1 MNKRKPSDVWPSR
14 RRANR
19 IVLASFIVA
28 AVLEISFYVLEH
40 TFLLV
45 DGWPVTVISA
55 LMVSSGIAVLMWIGG
70 VIWALRHGEW
80 LALAIMA
87 VLCVYGGGLM
97 SPFVF
102 PTELVQHVKTDGRTF
117 YLINVW
123 ESQFDPDA
131 MLQCELIA
139 CEGDSQ
145 WLNDCERLWS
155 EQAFFTPP

>member
-87 VLCVYGGGLM
+87 VLCVYGG
-97 SPFVF
+97 
-102 PTELVQHVKTDGRTF
+102 
-117 YLINVW
+117 
-123 ESQFDPDA
+123 
-131 MLQCELIA
+131 
-139 CEGDSQ
+139 
-145 WLNDCERLWS
+145 
-155 EQAFFTPP
+155 